1 MNIVDFP
8 IADNFVY
15 LSAVIWISIVV
26 RNGSIN
32 FDESKEK
39 KVFEGLALIYAILI
53 IAEEYM
59 IPHDMKLD

>member
-1 MNIVDFP
+1 MNIRFFP
-8 IADNFVY
+8 TTDNFVY
-15 LSAVIWISIVV
+15 LSTVICISIVV

-39 KVFEGLALIYAILI
+39 KVFEGLGLTYAILI
-53 IAEEYM
+53 IAEKYM

>member
-1 MNIVDFP
+1 MNIRDFP
-8 IADNFVY
+8 TADYFVY
-15 LSAVIWISIVV
+15 LSAVIWISIFV

-39 KVFEGLALIYAILI
+39 KVFEGLCQYAILI

>member
-39 KVFEGLALIYAILI
+39 RGVKRFAIVI
-53 IAEEYM
+53 RYFY
-59 IPHDMKLD
+59 HCRVK